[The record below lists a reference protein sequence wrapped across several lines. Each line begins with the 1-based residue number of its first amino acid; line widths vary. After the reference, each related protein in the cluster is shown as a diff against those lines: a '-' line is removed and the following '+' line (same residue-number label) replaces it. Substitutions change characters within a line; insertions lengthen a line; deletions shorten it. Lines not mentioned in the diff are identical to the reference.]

1 MKIAIFKKYI
11 LIFII
16 LIGHLSC
23 KNNSDYK
30 LKKIFK
36 DGIRT
41 EILYFR
47 DQLVSSILFDDKD
60 RLLKY
65 KVLLLDSTIQEI
77 NFDSLGMIKTTHKV
91 NLKDQQ
97 INNSYYFYNSGNLK
111 NILPFKDGNKH
122 GVADEYYDLTGYLK
136 TQFFYDTSGSY
147 YFSIFYSDTS
157 EELLLDFNKNNPY
170 SYLEIK
176 KNAPE
181 KYKNLLHREMEKIG
195 LDSLKQIH

>member
-36 DGIRT
+36 DCIRN

-77 NFDSLGMIKTTHKV
+77 NFDSLGMIKTIHKL

-111 NILPFKDGNKH
+111 NILPFKEGKKY
-122 GVADEYYDLTGYLK
+122 GVADEYYDITGYLK

-147 YFSIFYSDTS
+147 YFSIFFLTQA
-157 EELLLDFNKNNPY
+157 KNFF
-170 SYLEIK
+170 
-176 KNAPE
+176 
-181 KYKNLLHREMEKIG
+181 RF
-195 LDSLKQIH
+195 